1 MGIRRLF
8 VEHPASV
15 NETYLEHMGVATSF
29 GSRMIVAGVACMI
42 HGLLPFLFLTT
53 GSRTVTGTPRAHGHP
68 PGSQPRSVPCGGGGR
83 RRRIGEP

>member
-53 GSRTVTGTPRAHGHP
+53 GSRTVTELQERMVTHRVRNPDPSHAAAGAGAD
-68 PGSQPRSVPCGGGGR
+68 
-83 RRRIGEP
+83 E